1 MAFPCPVRVQPLTT
15 MRVGI
20 WMLTLHF
27 KYAGVFECLRQE
39 TLAFGIQ
46 SVLFQLGFF
55 RTKIMDPA
63 NVKADPTAGIEDYS
77 ELSKLVLGFV
87 GQMNGNQP
95 GDPQKAVKIM
105 IDVVK
110 SEGVWEG
117 KEIPERLP
125 LGPDVLEKI
134 RGKYTKYLDFC
145 KEHETL
151 IASTDL
157 VGPERGD
164 MRTVVKGD

>member
-1 MAFPCPVRVQPLTT
+1 MFGIYFPFSVSAQPLPT
-15 MRVGI
+15 MRVRN
-20 WMLTLHF
+20 MV
-27 KYAGVFECLRQE
+27 ANVFILICRCIRVSPARDARLWH
-39 TLAFGIQ
+39 
-46 SVLFQLGFF
+46 SVCPLPTRLF
-55 RTKIMDPA
+55 P

-95 GDPQKAVKIM
+95 GDPQQAVKIM

-151 IASTDL
+151 ITSTDL
-157 VGPERGD
+157 VGPEKGN
-164 MRTVVKGD
+164 MRTVVNGD